1 MKTIITA
8 VVLALSVSAHAD
20 MNADQMAKEVAAEVS
35 KDLPQ
40 QLAGDM
46 TLTAVAALGSRLI
59 AKAQMDY
66 DRAHTN
72 QVMEKTGWTYEQMM
86 VAHATQTKSDICSS
100 GNTKAL
106 IDLGGEVIY
115 KYFYSDGI
123 LMTEVS
129 VKSCE

>member
-8 VVLALSVSAHAD
+8 AVLALSVSAFAD
-20 MNADQMAKEVAAEVS
+20 MTANQMATEVAAEVS
-35 KDLPQ
+35 KGLPQ
-40 QLAGDM
+40 QLAGDT
-46 TLTAVAALGSRLI
+46 TLTAVESLGSTLM
-59 AKAQMDY
+59 AKAQMAY
-66 DRAHTN
+66 DREHTN

-86 VAHATQTKSDICSS
+86 DIHATQTKNSICSN
-100 GNTKAL
+100 GNMKAL
-106 IDLGGEVIY
+106 IDLGGEVLY